1 MVATMMKVKE
11 LIEKLKTY
19 DEDSTI
25 ELLCTY
31 DCGYATAGG
40 DVTDICESDGHV
52 TICCDEC

>member
-1 MVATMMKVKE
+1 MKVKD

-31 DCGYATAGG
+31 DCGCATAGG
-40 DVTDICESDGHV
+40 DVTDIYESDGHV
-52 TICCDEC
+52 TIYCDEC

>member
-1 MVATMMKVKE
+1 MMKVKE

>member
-1 MVATMMKVKE
+1 MKVKE

-40 DVTDICESDGHV
+40 NVMDISESDGRV

>member
-1 MVATMMKVKE
+1 MKVKE

-40 DVTDICESDGHV
+40 NVTGISESDGRV
-52 TICCDEC
+52 TLCCDEC